1 MDYTFF
7 YRDSL
12 DMESLQDLEW
22 DLFLSAHNLTERV
35 LSIFQSVKAHQ
46 KEWISHTEYNID
58 LNEVPRNAF
67 RSQVEREDEFI
78 LEFFEGRLASE
89 DLRNTRICVDIT
101 GFMRPHM
108 LFLMHFLSVKG
119 VSKIDVL
126 YAEPGHYRRLDDT
139 PFAGEH
145 VYSVRQVA
153 GYEGITSNRTQKDL
167 LIINA
172 GFEDKLTAEV
182 AEDKDK
188 ARKIVLLG
196 LPSLKADMYQQGV
209 LRTWR
214 ARDALGEGVREI
226 FAPAA
231 DPFAVATVLSQL
243 VERECSENSIDNLY
257 LSPLS
262 TKPSALGMALFYIW
276 ECRRKP
282 VSIIFPFSKSYSAD
296 SSEGIGRLW
305 KYEIELS
312 MAK

>member
-7 YRDSL
+7 YRDSV
-12 DMESLQDLEW
+12 DIESLQTCEW
-22 DLFLSAHNLTERV
+22 DLFLSAHNVTERV
-35 LSIFQSVKAHQ
+35 LAVFQKVSTHQ
-46 KEWISHTEYNID
+46 KEWISHSEYNLD
-58 LNEVPRNAF
+58 LSAVPGSAF
-67 RSQVEREDEFI
+67 RSQAEREDEFI
-78 LEFFEGRLASE
+78 LEFFEDRLPGV
-89 DLRNTRICVDIT
+89 DLSNMSICVDIT

-108 LFLMHFLSVKG
+108 LYLMHYLSMQG
-119 VSKIDVL
+119 VRKVDVL

-139 PFAGEH
+139 PFAGDH

-153 GYEGITSNRTQKDL
+153 GYEGITSNKTAQDL

-209 LRTWR
+209 LRTRR
-214 ARDALGEGVREI
+214 ARDALGEGAREV
-226 FAPAA
+226 FAPAS
-231 DPFAVATVLSQL
+231 DPFATATVLSQL
-243 VERECSENSIDNLY
+243 VERERSNNGIDNLY

-262 TKPSALGMALFYIW
+262 TKPSALGFALFYIR
-276 ECRRKP
+276 ECRGES

-305 KYEIELS
+305 KYEIEL
-312 MAK
+312 